1 MPKIIKNIETII
13 LEESANIFSAKG
25 YNGSDMKA
33 IAKACGIAV
42 GTLYN
47 YYPNKKMLY
56 KDVFLKSWN
65 ITIKKLEE
73 INHEKTQHDQLV
85 KQIKIL
91 YKETEKRNG
100 IGINFRE
107 LCKKGNQDFDE
118 VAKEILEMV
127 IDVTLKKFE
136 IKKEFEDLNEVYIK
150 IMIIWITSQFA
161 LITDFPDGRDE
172 NVELLYNTV
181 SNFFNLD

>member
-1 MPKIIKNIETII
+1 MPKIIKNIEMTI
-13 LEESANIFSAKG
+13 LEESAKVFSVKG

-33 IAKACGIAV
+33 IANACGIAV

-65 ITIKKLEE
+65 ITIKKLEGISTE
-73 INHEKTQHDQLV
+73 NNQHDQLI

-91 YKETEKRNG
+91 YKEIEKRNG
-100 IGINFRE
+100 IGIDFRE
-107 LCKKGNQDFDE
+107 LCKKGSQDFDE
-118 VAKEILEMV
+118 VAREILEMV
-127 IDVTLKKFE
+127 INVTLKKFE
-136 IKKEFEDLNEVYIK
+136 IKKEFKNLNEIYIK

-161 LITDFPDGRDE
+161 LITDFPNGKEE
-172 NVELLYNTV
+172 NVMLLYNTI
-181 SNFFNLD
+181 SNFFILD